1 MPEHC
6 GTLAAARCLGDAGVD
21 VWTAGE
27 APLATAGHSRSVT
40 RRLRCPPVDQTEH
53 LIEWLVAVGSTSRD
67 TVLYPTSDDFAWL
80 QALHE
85 SELSPRY
92 RLYAPPAGVIETL
105 LDKRA
110 LGEACARVGMATPRA
125 YFPDTDAELERVAR
139 EAPMPLLIKQR
150 TQVLSRTRSKGRIVH
165 NRADLAREFAEFASE
180 NTYGPAIHERLPQ
193 ATRPFLQEYH
203 HEGVSGSYLVS
214 GFIDRSGDLF
224 VARAANKVMQ
234 RPRALGIALCAE
246 AAPLDRE
253 LVDRIR
259 ALCRS
264 VGYFGVFQME
274 FLRVDGVSMLI
285 DVNPR
290 YYHYMAFDIA
300 RGMPLP
306 LLAHLAASGDDAALA
321 REVEHAQ
328 VDLTNGGSG
337 ARAFTYGLHFGELL
351 LTHTLTGAISWREA
365 AQWRRWRAS
374 HRGHIVDA
382 VHDPHDGMPS
392 LVDAALHLAHN
403 GRHPRSFLRFALG
416 R

>member
-1 MPEHC
+1 
-6 GTLAAARCLGDAGVD
+6 
-21 VWTAGE
+21 
-27 APLATAGHSRSVT
+27 
-40 RRLRCPPVDQTEH
+40 VDQTERM
-53 LIEWLVAVGSTSRD
+53 LDWLVAVGGSTRD

-85 SELSPRY
+85 GELSSRY
-92 RLYAPPAGVIETL
+92 RLYAPPVSVIETL

-110 LGEACARVGMATPRA
+110 LEEACARVGIVTPRA
-125 YFPDTDAELERVAR
+125 YYPDSEEDVARVSR

-150 TQVLSRTRSKGRIVH
+150 TQVLSRTRSKGRIVQD
-165 NRADLAREFAEFASE
+165 RADVSREFADFARQ
-180 NTYGPAIHERLPQ
+180 NTYARAVHERMPQ

-203 HEGVSGSYLVS
+203 QEGVSGSYLVS
-214 GFIDRSGDLF
+214 GFIDRTGDLF
-224 VARAANKVMQ
+224 VVRAANKVMQ

-246 AAPLDRE
+246 AAPLDGA
-253 LVDRIR
+253 LVERIR
-259 ALCRS
+259 ALWRS

-274 FLRVDGVSMLI
+274 FLRAEGLSMLI

-306 LLAHLAASGDDAALA
+306 LLAHLAASGDHAALA
-321 REVEHAQ
+321 RQVEKAQ
-328 VDLTNGGSG
+328 VDLTNGGTG

-351 LTHTLTGAISWREA
+351 LTHALTGAISWKEA
-365 AQWRRWRAS
+365 RHWRRWRAS
-374 HRGHIVDA
+374 HRGHLVDA